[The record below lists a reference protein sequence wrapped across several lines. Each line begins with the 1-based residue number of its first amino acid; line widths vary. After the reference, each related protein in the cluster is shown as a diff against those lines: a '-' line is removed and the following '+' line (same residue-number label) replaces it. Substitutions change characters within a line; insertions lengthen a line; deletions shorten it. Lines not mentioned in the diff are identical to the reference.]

1 MRTADSLSSYD
12 LANTILAKQGSRWSI
27 TPRTLNCLVYA
38 TLCEY
43 APERII
49 GDDLVV
55 AAGRVPYLAGLRW
68 KFDSYG
74 ADRPIRDYVRDAG
87 GGAFTAV
94 RGWIP
99 RLDVAVDRA
108 WALRD
113 YIDDSHIIG
122 PGTPHAAALAEGRT
136 FLLPAD
142 LVPVEVF

>member
-12 LANTILAKQGSRWSI
+12 LANTILAKQSRWSI
-27 TPRTLNCLVYA
+27 TPRTLGCLVYA

-74 ADRPIRDYVRDAG
+74 EDTPIRDYARDAG

-113 YIDDSHIIG
+113 YIDEGHIIG